1 MKSIKFR
8 KIIITRK
15 YKKKKYH
22 GSRQRTRRIK
32 MKKSQNKSKTNSKT
46 TLKTIPKINKKKNYQ
61 KGGAEPTEEE
71 KQNFVDSIVK
81 CIAIKPSDYSKL
93 IKILSEEKNGAL
105 FNIILSSKD
114 SQTGFP
120 LLLYLM
126 HALSHPTSD
135 SNTLLDRVVNIFI
148 EKKANINIKFD
159 DDSEKP
165 RLVVKNAN
173 ILYYEVAATQRS
185 YFINLLIG
193 SGADPNMHVITIQND
208 ESSNSII
215 ATLDASVFTH
225 CCRELCTI
233 LMNKNKY
240 KYDNE
245 QISKIFECFKTL
257 LNNSKVDINDK
268 GVSRSRETSLI
279 TNEVVALYYPIV
291 AVQFDIFKMILN
303 NNRLEPNVD
312 ILDHDLLQ
320 LGRKIYRINII
331 NYCITH
337 KLFDF
342 AKELVQND
350 KFNMNIETTDPYDDT
365 KNNSYYSPLTLLI
378 QYMNQMIQINDSELL
393 LKLNELLDVCSEYSS
408 KVDVNYRPNENK
420 NTPLMFAILNTN
432 EIQKK
437 TSGSNPH
444 HLLRS
449 LSVID
454 KLFKFKNIDITL
466 KNDTTGMNAL
476 DMTSNLQNGHLFE
489 KILYNQVNLYINES
503 KELKTTESLNKFD
516 NLILGFKT
524 YILNKSSVLDNNM
537 EKLESNERYK
547 IKYGDVITKFRRMLE
562 GEINNNIIQKNND
575 NASLDD
581 LVDFIGGPEAQ
592 VMPKKPKQKKNK
604 NDKKFSDDIKR
615 SETDVLPSPFAL
627 SSASPASASPAVTT
641 SLPPPI
647 QSKIQ
652 NKIIEQKMTDLQVES
667 KVSEKKQI
675 MQRQMKDQ
683 KKLEKQ
689 MLKQKCAEIEPY
701 WLNVIVT
708 TELIKEKEPLNIT
721 IYQYFDIFKNIVNE
735 LIRNEQFETFKTS
748 MKELIPNFSVTAQ
761 SRYLYPNYVNQM
773 SVFGV
778 VVTFLSYILY
788 QSQRCILYFKGG
800 RSIQMYME
808 NESNDFDFLILP
820 YYNVDD
826 NSSIPTEYT
835 DAYSANPIVAN
846 KHREIAL
853 EVGKFILWIFK
864 DTPQIQFSILDPP
877 QTSSQNSIV
886 KVSLITRPYPSS
898 DRVYYIPFSD
908 IGYGFE
914 YYDNKIKRLFLSNVY
929 GVNHTK
935 MKTDTLML
943 SDSLRISFGLG
954 VVFPSLEKLLY
965 ERLYYLYLYNYSGEK
980 STTSASEADVYYV
993 DKKLIPQLI
1002 KLLNKIS
1009 VDDPTFKSKLNNFI
1023 GKYIV
1028 SSDNSSKNNEFIV
1041 YVNDIFDNPLKYFIG
1056 NS

>member
-1 MKSIKFR
+1 
-8 KIIITRK
+8 
-15 YKKKKYH
+15 
-22 GSRQRTRRIK
+22 
-32 MKKSQNKSKTNSKT
+32 
-46 TLKTIPKINKKKNYQ
+46 
-61 KGGAEPTEEE
+61 
-71 KQNFVDSIVK
+71 
-81 CIAIKPSDYSKL
+81 
-93 IKILSEEKNGAL
+93 
-105 FNIILSSKD
+105 
-114 SQTGFP
+114 
-120 LLLYLM
+120 
-126 HALSHPTSD
+126 
-135 SNTLLDRVVNIFI
+135 VVNIFI

-489 KILYNQVNLYINES
+489 KILYL
-503 KELKTTESLNKFD
+503 
-516 NLILGFKT
+516 
-524 YILNKSSVLDNNM
+524 
-537 EKLESNERYK
+537 
-547 IKYGDVITKFRRMLE
+547 
-562 GEINNNIIQKNND
+562 
-575 NASLDD
+575 
-581 LVDFIGGPEAQ
+581 
-592 VMPKKPKQKKNK
+592 
-604 NDKKFSDDIKR
+604 
-615 SETDVLPSPFAL
+615 
-627 SSASPASASPAVTT
+627 
-641 SLPPPI
+641 
-647 QSKIQ
+647 
-652 NKIIEQKMTDLQVES
+652 
-667 KVSEKKQI
+667 
-675 MQRQMKDQ
+675 
-683 KKLEKQ
+683 
-689 MLKQKCAEIEPY
+689 
-701 WLNVIVT
+701 
-708 TELIKEKEPLNIT
+708 
-721 IYQYFDIFKNIVNE
+721 DIF
-735 LIRNEQFETFKTS
+735 
-748 MKELIPNFSVTAQ
+748 
-761 SRYLYPNYVNQM
+761 
-773 SVFGV
+773 
-778 VVTFLSYILY
+778 
-788 QSQRCILYFKGG
+788 
-800 RSIQMYME
+800 
-808 NESNDFDFLILP
+808 
-820 YYNVDD
+820 
-826 NSSIPTEYT
+826 
-835 DAYSANPIVAN
+835 
-846 KHREIAL
+846 
-853 EVGKFILWIFK
+853 
-864 DTPQIQFSILDPP
+864 
-877 QTSSQNSIV
+877 
-886 KVSLITRPYPSS
+886 
-898 DRVYYIPFSD
+898 
-908 IGYGFE
+908 
-914 YYDNKIKRLFLSNVY
+914 
-929 GVNHTK
+929 
-935 MKTDTLML
+935 
-943 SDSLRISFGLG
+943 
-954 VVFPSLEKLLY
+954 
-965 ERLYYLYLYNYSGEK
+965 
-980 STTSASEADVYYV
+980 
-993 DKKLIPQLI
+993 
-1002 KLLNKIS
+1002 LN
-1009 VDDPTFKSKLNNFI
+1009 LH
-1023 GKYIV
+1023 
-1028 SSDNSSKNNEFIV
+1028 
-1041 YVNDIFDNPLKYFIG
+1041 L
-1056 NS
+1056 